1 MLVYTRIMYTLE
13 DYSSY
18 PPSSYSPLRSSQVST
33 AKTDRQADHIS
44 LIFHTTFFPFFLS
57 LYMYESRFFINL
69 MGGCINKPVE
79 KSAAAKKMYLSLS
92 AAHSQSTMN
101 RTTREIESVCEYV
114 CAAEYAY
121 MQINR
126 HNYKEGGL
134 SLIHI

>member
-1 MLVYTRIMYTLE
+1 MYTLE

-79 KSAAAKKMYLSLS
+79 KSAAAKKNVFVVERGP
-92 AAHSQSTMN
+92 QPVDN
-101 RTTREIESVCEYV
+101 EPDDP
-114 CAAEYAY
+114 
-121 MQINR
+121 
-126 HNYKEGGL
+126 
-134 SLIHI
+134 